1 VKNGIT
7 RRRWTAEEDAL
18 VRELYPTHPAYEVA
32 ARLGRT
38 TDAVWIRAV
47 KVLRIEKRDVPDPWS
62 ADELADLRR
71 SYATEPAPV
80 IAARLGRTASAV
92 SQQAAVLGLGGWK
105 VLIGQAVAHGYFDVI
120 DSAEK
125 AYILGLLAADGNV
138 SDADRITLGLQAK
151 DEHLVRAVRAV
162 LSPQSRLAVSA
173 NGFVAFNFTSHPMAA
188 ALARWGIVPRKSRMI
203 VWHAGLGELQRP
215 FLLGYFDGDGSLFVT
230 RNGRGSEYPGWTV
243 CSGSEQFLVDMKAYI
258 HQATGIVLEKI
269 HQRPRTNLYQVAT
282 TGRGA
287 YVVDV
292 WLHQDGLG
300 LERKRPPARVIAR
313 YL

>member
-1 VKNGIT
+1 MTNATT
-7 RRRWTAEEDAL
+7 RRRWTAEDDAL
-18 VRELYPTHPAYEVA
+18 IRELYPTHPAYEVA
-32 ARLGRT
+32 ARLGRS
-38 TDAVWIRAV
+38 TDAVWKRV
-47 KVLRIEKRDVPDPWS
+47 PVLGLEKRHVPDPWTE
-62 ADELADLRR
+62 DELADLRR
-71 SYATEPAPV
+71 SYATQSAPV

-92 SQQAAVLGLGGWK
+92 RQQAAVLGLNGWK
-105 VLIGQAVAHGYFDVI
+105 VRIGLAVAHHYFDVI

-138 SDADRITLGLQAK
+138 SDVDRIQLGLQAK
-151 DEHLVRAVRAV
+151 DEHLVRTVRGV
-162 LSPQSRLAVSA
+162 LSPRSKLAVSA

-188 ALARWGIVPRKSRMI
+188 ALARWSIVPRKSRI
-203 VWHAGLGELQRP
+203 IAWPARLGGLQRP
-215 FLLGYFDGDGSLFVT
+215 FLLGYFDGDGSSFTT

-243 CSGSEQFLVDMKAYI
+243 CSGSQQFLVDMKAYI

-269 HQRPRTNLYQVAT
+269 HHRPRSNMYQVAT

-292 WLHQDGLG
+292 WLHQYGFG